1 MEGTGK
7 GLRSAVDLYW
17 LMMMMVMVM
26 MMMMI
31 TMVVE
36 TGMMQ
41 SWLANV
47 KWQRCDIF
55 GDKSTSDEIHVRP
68 SDF

>member
-1 MEGTGK
+1 MM
-7 GLRSAVDLYW
+7 
-17 LMMMMVMVM
+17 MMMMVMVM